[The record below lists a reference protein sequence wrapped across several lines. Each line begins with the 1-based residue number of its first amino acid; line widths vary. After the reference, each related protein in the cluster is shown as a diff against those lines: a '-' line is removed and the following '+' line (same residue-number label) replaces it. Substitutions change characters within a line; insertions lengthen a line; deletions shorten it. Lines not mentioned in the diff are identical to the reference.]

1 MSAEL
6 KTGQIAK
13 ASPRCTA
20 RIAGALYSFAIVT
33 AVLGEFVIHGKLG
46 LALGLALGLIAVAC
60 YLAVTLLV
68 YAIFQ
73 PVSRILSL
81 VAVGFSCAGLALE
94 ALRWDPR
101 GIDVAMVLHAVYC
114 GLIGYLAFRSTFLP
128 RILGVLMMFAGVVWL
143 TNLSPALASSLVPY
157 GTIAGLVGEAA
168 LMLWLLVF
176 GLNVQRWME
185 RATAARRLRSPRPM
199 HA

>member
-6 KTGQIAK
+6 KPAQIAE
-13 ASPRCTA
+13 ASPRCRA
-20 RIAGALYSFAIVT
+20 RIAGALYSLAILA

-46 LALGLALGLIAVAC
+46 LALGLIAVGC
-60 YLAVTLLV
+60 YVAVTLLV
-68 YAIFQ
+68 YAIFK
-73 PVSRILSL
+73 PVSRALSL
-81 VAVGFSCAGLALE
+81 AAVSFSLAGLALE

-101 GIDVAMVLHAVYC
+101 GIDIAMVLHAVYC
-114 GLIGYLAFRSTFLP
+114 GLIGYLTFRSTFLP
-128 RILGVLMMFAGVVWL
+128 RILGVLMMFAGLIWMS
-143 TNLSPALASSLVPY
+143 NLAPALVDSLSPY

-185 RATAARRLRSPRPM
+185 QAVTARLLRSSGPM

>member
-6 KTGQIAK
+6 KTGQTGD
-13 ASPRCTA
+13 ASPRRTA
-20 RIAGALYSFAIVT
+20 RIAGLLYSLAILA
-33 AVLGEFVIHGKLG
+33 AVVGEFVIHGKLG
-46 LALGLALGLIAVAC
+46 LALGLAAVAC
-60 YLAVTLLV
+60 YVAVTLLI

-73 PVSRILSL
+73 PVSRTLAL
-81 VAVGFSCAGLALE
+81 VAVSFSFAGLALE
-94 ALRWDPR
+94 ALRWNPG
-101 GIDVAMVLHAVYC
+101 GIDIAMVLHAVYC

-128 RILGVLMMFAGVVWL
+128 RILGVLMIFAGLVWL
-143 TNLSPALASSLVPY
+143 TNLSPALADSLSPY
-157 GTIAGLVGEAA
+157 GTVAGLVGEAV

-185 RATAARRLRSPRPM
+185 RATAARRLRSSRPM

>member
-33 AVLGEFVIHGKLG
+33 AVLGEFVIHGK
-46 LALGLALGLIAVAC
+46 LGLALGLIAVAC

-114 GLIGYLAFRSTFLP
+114 GLIGYLAFRSAFLP
-128 RILGVLMMFAGVVWL
+128 RILGVLMMFAGLVWL
-143 TNLSPALASSLVPY
+143 TNLSPALADSLSPY
-157 GTIAGLVGEAA
+157 GAVAGLVGEAA